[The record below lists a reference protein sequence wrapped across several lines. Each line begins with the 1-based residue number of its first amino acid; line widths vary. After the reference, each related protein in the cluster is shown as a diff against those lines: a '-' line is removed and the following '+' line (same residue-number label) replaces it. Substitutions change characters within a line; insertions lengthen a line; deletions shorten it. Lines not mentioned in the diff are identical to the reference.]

1 MLIAVFVIFAVW
13 NLALKVLQSIA
24 SSTLDPTDYSVF
36 QTVFGAI
43 LTVIIALEF
52 KKSLL
57 VSAERQQ
64 SVVQVRTVIL
74 IALLAVV
81 RKVLILDLAHATT
94 ELFALA
100 AAIIA
105 LGAVYWLVRDQ
116 DRSIAGEGF
125 ARPRNQASRVGRGK
139 KASSSEK

>member
-1 MLIAVFVIFAVW
+1 MRLKEEFAKARRRFDLLSFYGKFEQIVIFILTVLIAVFVIFAVW
-13 NLALKVLQSIA
+13 NLALKVLQSIT

-57 VSAERQQ
+57 VSTERQQ

-74 IALLAVV
+74 IEIG
-81 RKVLILDLAHATT
+81 RAH
-94 ELFALA
+94 
-100 AAIIA
+100 
-105 LGAVYWLVRDQ
+105 V
-116 DRSIAGEGF
+116 
-125 ARPRNQASRVGRGK
+125 
-139 KASSSEK
+139 